1 MTPPALI
8 VRLELESR
16 PRVFVDA
23 LNEGEAR
30 RLADWLAAAER
41 PLAERVLEAL
51 RQARAALAGEEAA

>member
-30 RLADWLAAAER
+30 RLADWIASAER
-41 PLAERVLEAL
+41 VLAERVLEAL
-51 RQARAALAGEEAA
+51 QEARAVLAGEEAA